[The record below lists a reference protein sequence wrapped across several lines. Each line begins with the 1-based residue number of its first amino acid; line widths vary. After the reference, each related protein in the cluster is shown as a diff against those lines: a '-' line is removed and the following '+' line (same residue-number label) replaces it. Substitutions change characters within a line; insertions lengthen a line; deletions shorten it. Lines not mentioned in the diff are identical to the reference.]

1 MPMSGGPNFGRFN
14 FGMRL
19 LDACRRFAD
28 RPALADARESL
39 TYRQFAEAAVA
50 LGQAPGLADVRSG
63 EPVLVVVAGRVHD
76 PIGFLAVWRA
86 GGVVVPVHRSS
97 AEVTVR
103 DLVRRTGVRYV
114 VDSDRQAM
122 PLPTVEGPGPVFRT
136 GLAAPPADPMLDGA
150 AWIVFTSG
158 STGEPKGV
166 VHGHD
171 AWSAKL
177 DAIGAEIGMVEDAPT
192 VLVLQSTFIF
202 GQWLSCLALLA
213 GGELVVRDRF
223 DPAAVLSDL
232 VGGARIGVVPT
243 MLRRLRQIV
252 GTASF
257 PAFVGDILSGGEP
270 MPVDLAAWVRAT
282 WPNARLWDLY
292 GSTEMGSCDFFVR
305 PGDWDDAI
313 GTIGR
318 PGPGIDVRIDP
329 DMGELLVRSPYA
341 MRGYFRDPE
350 RTRTAYR
357 DGYFRTGDAA
367 EILPDG
373 RVRLVGRLGDMIN
386 RGGIKVSPLEI
397 ERAFMERPDISAA
410 LAAGVPDPV
419 RGEALYVYVVP
430 RDNAAL
436 APAALL
442 DWARGRMDRTKIP
455 DRVIVGTDIPTGR
468 TGKADRASLRSLIL
482 SR

>member
-1 MPMSGGPNFGRFN
+1 MPGGPNFRL
-14 FGMRL
+14 RL

-39 TYRQFAEAAVA
+39 TYRAFAETAVA
-50 LGQAPGLADVRSG
+50 LGRAPGLADIRSG

-76 PIGFLAVWRA
+76 PIGFLAVWCA
-86 GGVVVPVHRSS
+86 GGVVVPVHRSA
-97 AEVTVR
+97 AESTVR
-103 DLVRRTGVRYV
+103 DLIRRTGARYV
-114 VDSDRQAM
+114 VDSDRHAL
-122 PLPTVEGPGPVFRT
+122 PLPTVEGMGPVFRT

-171 AWSAKL
+171 VWSAKL
-177 DAIGAEIGMVEDAPT
+177 DAIGAEIGMVADAPT
-192 VLVLQSTFIF
+192 ILVLQSTFIF

-213 GGELVVRDRF
+213 GGTLCIRDRF

-232 VGGARIGVVPT
+232 VGDARIGVVPT
-243 MLRRLRQIV
+243 MLRRLRTIV

-257 PAFVGDILSGGEP
+257 PAFAGDILSGGEP

-282 WPNARLWDLY
+282 WPNASLWDLY

-305 PGDWDDAI
+305 PGEWGEAV

-318 PGPGIDVRIDP
+318 PGPGIEVRVDP
-329 DMGELLVRSPYA
+329 ETGELLVRSPYA
-341 MRGYFRDPE
+341 MRGYFRDPD
-350 RTRTAYR
+350 RTRAAYR

-373 RVRLVGRLGDMIN
+373 QVRLVGRLGDMIN
-386 RGGIKVSPLEI
+386 RGGIKISPLEI
-397 ERAFMERPDISAA
+397 ERAFMESPDISAA
-410 LAAGVPDPV
+410 LAAGVPDPI
-419 RGEALYVYVVP
+419 RGEALHVFVVP
-430 RDNAAL
+430 RSGAAL
-436 APAALL
+436 DPAILL
-442 DWARGRMDRTKIP
+442 DWARSRMDRTKVP
-455 DRVIVGTDIPTGR
+455 DGIVVGADIPTGR
-468 TGKADRASLRSLIL
+468 TGKADRVALRALIL
-482 SR
+482 SQGR

>member
-1 MPMSGGPNFGRFN
+1 MTRMPDEPNFGS
-14 FGMRL
+14 RL

-28 RPALADARESL
+28 RPALVDARESL
-39 TYRQFAEAAVA
+39 TYREFAEVAVA

-76 PIGFLAVWRA
+76 PIGFLAVWCA
-86 GGVVVPVHRSS
+86 GGVVVPVHRSA
-97 AEVTVR
+97 AESTVR
-103 DLVRRTGVRYV
+103 DLVRRTGARYV
-114 VDSDRQAM
+114 VDSDRHAL
-122 PLPTVEGPGPVFRT
+122 PLPTVEGTGPVFRT

-171 AWSAKL
+171 VWSAKL
-177 DAIGAEIGMVEDAPT
+177 DAISAEIGMVADSPT

-202 GQWLSCLALLA
+202 GQWLSCLAFLA
-213 GGELVVRDRF
+213 GGTLVVRDRF

-243 MLRRLRQIV
+243 MLRRLRTIA

-257 PAFVGDILSGGEP
+257 PAFEGDILSGGEP

-305 PGDWDDAI
+305 PGEWEEAV

-318 PGPGIDVRIDP
+318 PGPGIEVRVDP
-329 DMGELLVRSPYA
+329 DTGELLVRSPYA
-341 MRGYFRDPE
+341 MRGYFRDPD
-350 RTRTAYR
+350 RTRAVYR

-367 EILPDG
+367 EICLDG

-386 RGGIKVSPLEI
+386 RGGIKISPLEI

-419 RGEALYVYVVP
+419 RGEALHVFVVP
-430 RDNAAL
+430 RSGAAL
-436 APAALL
+436 DPAILL
-442 DWARGRMDRTKIP
+442 DWARSRMDRTKVP
-455 DRVIVGTDIPTGR
+455 DGIVVGADIPTGR
-468 TGKADRASLRSLIL
+468 TGKADRAALRSLVI